1 MGCQGGNDLII
12 MLLVLGRRERGE
24 LYSRESCDVSLCE

>member
-1 MGCQGGNDLII
+1 MGFQGGNDLVI
-12 MLLVLGRRERGE
+12 MLLVLCGRERGE